1 VDLLFFLGKEFVMRV
16 RRAFTLIEL
25 LVVIA
30 IIAILIGLLLPA
42 VQKVREAANR
52 LKCQNNLKQISLAVV
67 NHESVRGYFPGLG
80 EAALSRTTID
90 YTNAFAVLAS
100 ILPFVEQ
107 DNLNRLIDYS
117 KPAIVGTAWT
127 GGINPVHDA
136 AARTVIPLFLCP
148 TDSQSPFFPQ
158 SSTSRTPNAF
168 VTAGTNYMVNM
179 GTATV
184 SSGPNPRA
192 YYDASHPTDGVFWY
206 GSRIGF
212 RDLSDGSSNTLL
224 LAEALLGTNTSTTS
238 VLPPALVLRDY
249 VSLDTSVFTA
259 NPAGGY
265 LRGGALVTDRPAEC
279 DTGTR
284 AWAGLR
290 GSSWFWGGRDWNSAF
305 SAYASPNAP
314 IPDCG
319 AHGRGWF
326 LARSLHSGGVNAA
339 LADGSVRFISN
350 NIALTTWRSLATRAG
365 GEVVGDY

>member
-1 VDLLFFLGKEFVMRV
+1 MKNRT
-16 RRAFTLIEL
+16 AFTLIEL

-30 IIAILIGLLLPA
+30 IIAVLIGLLLPA

-52 LKCQNNLKQISLAVV
+52 MKCSNNLKQISLALA

-80 EAALSRTTID
+80 DAAVSRSSID
-90 YTNAFAVLAS
+90 YTYAFAVLAN

-107 DNLNRLIDYS
+107 DNLNHLIDYS
-117 KPAIVGTAWT
+117 QPAIVGNAWT

-136 AARTVIPLFLCP
+136 AAQTVIPLFLCP
-148 TDSQSPFFPQ
+148 SDWQSPLFPQ

-168 VTAGTNYMVNM
+168 ITAGTNYMVNM
-179 GTATV
+179 GTGTV
-184 SSGPNPRA
+184 SGTSASARV
-192 YYDASHPTDGVFWY
+192 YYDASHPTDGLFWY

-212 RDLSDGSSNTLL
+212 RDITDGSSNTLL
-224 LAEALLGTNTSTTS
+224 LSEALLGTNTSQS
-238 VLPPALVLRDY
+238 ASNSPPSGPPWRMY

-265 LRGGALVTDRPAEC
+265 LRGGSLVTERPPEC
-279 DTGTR
+279 DTDPR

-305 SAYASPNAP
+305 TTYLTPNSGL
-314 IPDCG
+314 PDCG

-326 LARSLHSGGVNAA
+326 TARSLHSGGVNVA
-339 LADGSVRFISN
+339 LADGSVRFISDTMN
-350 NIALTTWRSLATRAG
+350 LTTWRSLATRAG
-365 GEVVGDY
+365 GEVFGDF